1 MLTPVEYNTLYSL
14 LDTYLSSDACK
25 TAFKKNDNSGID
37 YENMIL
43 CVDELICEGFD
54 YSNPNKI
61 KDKVN
66 VLNGKNDFNKLLIAI
81 KNKKNELIFGIKYFD
96 LPK

>member
-1 MLTPVEYNTLYSL
+1 MLTPVEYKTLYSL

-25 TAFKKNDNSGID
+25 AAFEKNDHSGID
-37 YENMIL
+37 YDKIVL
-43 CVDELICEGFD
+43 CIDEAICENYD
-54 YSNPNKI
+54 YPNTNKI

-66 VLNGKNDFNKLLIAI
+66 VLNGKNDFNKALVAI
-81 KNKKNELIFGIKYFD
+81 KNKNNEIIHTIKYFD

>member
-1 MLTPVEYNTLYSL
+1 MLTPAEYKSLYSL

-25 TAFKKNDNSGID
+25 TSFLKKDNSGVD

-43 CVDELICEGFD
+43 CIDELICENYD

-66 VLNGKNDFNKLLIAI
+66 VLNGKNDFNKVLIAV
-81 KNKKNELIFGIKYFD
+81 KNKKNEIAFSVKYFD

>member
-1 MLTPVEYNTLYSL
+1 MLTPSEYSSLYSM
-14 LDTYLSSDACK
+14 LDAYLSSDACK
-25 TAFKKNDNSGID
+25 ASFVKKDNSGID

-43 CVDELICEGFD
+43 SIDELICENYD
-54 YSNPNKI
+54 YANPHKI

-66 VLNGKNDFNKLLIAI
+66 VLNGKNDFNKALVAI
-81 KNKKNELIFGIKYFD
+81 KNKKNEIIHTIKYFD